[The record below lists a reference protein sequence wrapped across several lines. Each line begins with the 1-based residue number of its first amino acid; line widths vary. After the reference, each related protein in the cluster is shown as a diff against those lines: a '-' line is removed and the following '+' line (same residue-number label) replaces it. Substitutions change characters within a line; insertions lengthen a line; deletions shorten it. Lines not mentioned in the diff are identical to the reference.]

1 MFKKLPFLLLTILS
15 CFYITLPAVVLA
27 TDPIEQVCQIN
38 PDSSVCKASTTE
50 NPIFGSKGI
59 ITRITKV
66 LGFVVGVAA
75 VIMIIINGFKFVLS
89 NGNPENVTKA
99 KNGIIFAVIGLLV
112 ALFAEAI
119 AIFVLQKL

>member
-1 MFKKLPFLLLTILS
+1 MFNKLSLLLLTIFS
-15 CFYITLPAVVLA
+15 CFYVAFPAVVLA

-38 PDSSVCKASTTE
+38 PDSSVCKSSTTE

-99 KNGIIFAVIGLLV
+99 KNGIIFAIIGILV

-119 AIFVLQKL
+119 AIFVMQRL